1 MTGVIKVRLLKL
13 GYGFISA
20 DSGEDYFF
28 HVTDAP
34 DFERLQKGD
43 RVTFVSETTD
53 RGPRARAVTLRAEE
67 LAS

>member
-1 MTGVIKVRLLKL
+1 MTGVIKVRLLRL

-28 HVTDAP
+28 HSTDAP
-34 DFERLQKGD
+34 DFERLQNGD
-43 RVTFVSETTD
+43 RVTFVGEATG
-53 RGPRARAVTLRAEE
+53 RGPRARAVALPAEE